1 MVVPHWNRVGSQ
13 EPTQPVNNEYSSTDL
28 FQRESENLE
37 DRRVRI
43 TTHHE
48 GRVSYTENGYTSYD
62 MSIVLDYAVEA
73 GYLGQTDRLAGNL
86 PTDEVLRQWAQE
98 MFEDDWE
105 IHDFENYETHDDYE
119 QENSYLEEVE
129 II

>member
-1 MVVPHWNRVGSQ
+1 MVVPDWNRVGSQ
-13 EPTQPVNNEYSSTDL
+13 EPTQPINNEYSSTDL

-37 DRRVRI
+37 DRRARI

-48 GRVSYTENGYTSYD
+48 GRVNYSENGYTSYD

-86 PTDEVLRQWAQE
+86 PTDVVLREWAQE
-98 MFEDDWE
+98 MFEEDWE
-105 IHDFENYETHDDYE
+105 IHDFDNYETHDNYE
-119 QENSYLEEVE
+119 QDESYIEDVE